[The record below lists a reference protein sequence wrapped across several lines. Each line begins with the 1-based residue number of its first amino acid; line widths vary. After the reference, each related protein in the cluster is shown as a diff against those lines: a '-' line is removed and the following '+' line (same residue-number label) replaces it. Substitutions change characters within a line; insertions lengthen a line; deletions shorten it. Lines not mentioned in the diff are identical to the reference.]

1 MDDSVG
7 FGTGDSFALGA
18 SFGAVDC
25 LSMLAQ
31 VLAVPSGIA
40 LGLAVEVAE
49 AETAAVGSGAAGA
62 GSESP
67 HPVVLS

>member
-7 FGTGDSFALGA
+7 FGAGDSFALEAGFA
-18 SFGAVDC
+18 AVDC

-40 LGLAVEVAE
+40 LGLAEVVE

-67 HPVVLS
+67 HPVVVS